1 MRKPPRLKQGQVEAK
16 TKQGEPG
23 SSVTKPGDGIQG
35 ETGRRL
41 TDVWSRVVLVARLP
55 IWSKESTQTTGSQSH
70 RGFWV
75 RHAQAGLAWEK
86 VFLLLVVTLS

>member
-1 MRKPPRLKQGQVEAK
+1 MEVK

-35 ETGRRL
+35 EACRRL

-55 IWSKESTQTTGSQSH
+55 IWSKESTQTTSSQSH
-70 RGFWV
+70 RGFWD
-75 RHAQAGLAWEK
+75 H
-86 VFLLLVVTLS
+86 VVYCKKWRLPPAMFCSSSPLTQL